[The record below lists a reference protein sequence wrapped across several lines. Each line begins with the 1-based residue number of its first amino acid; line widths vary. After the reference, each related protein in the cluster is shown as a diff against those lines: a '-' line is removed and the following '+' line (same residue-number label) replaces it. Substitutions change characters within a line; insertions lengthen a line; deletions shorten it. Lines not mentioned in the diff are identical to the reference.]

1 MLCRSAPEA
10 QSMTMSPLVR
20 PELVPF
26 LAKYGSSPADLP
38 SSPHSAQEVADKWIQ
53 RFEVSLL
60 SGEPDAVLAL
70 LVPDTPIWRDLL
82 VLSWAFRT
90 LVGPD
95 AVRGFLAEHL
105 ASGSFLSVTPGSI
118 VASVQ
123 KLSDAI
129 GWVNA
134 FAAVETPERHGTAV
148 LRLIPTRASSGA
160 DVEWKAHGVLMDLDG
175 LRGHPALVG
184 PHRRQEPV
192 LGGWEETL
200 AEEGRFADKD
210 PTVIVIGGSQC
221 GLATAAQLKAQ
232 GVPILVLERT
242 ARLGDMWRN
251 RYGELRS
258 LVGSW

>member
-1 MLCRSAPEA
+1 MNMA
-10 QSMTMSPLVR
+10 PLVR

-38 SSPHSAQEVADKWIQ
+38 SSPHSAQGVADKWIR
-53 RFEVSLL
+53 RFEVALL

-105 ASGSFLSVTPGSI
+105 ASGSFLSVTPGA
-118 VASVQ
+118 VAASVQ

-134 FAAVETPERHGTAV
+134 FAAVEMPERHGTASPGSD
-148 LRLIPTRASSGA
+148 I
-160 DVEWKAHGVLMDLDG
+160 EWKAHGVLMDLDG
-175 LRGHPALVG
+175 LCGHPALIG

-232 GVPILVLERT
+232 GVPTLVLERT

-258 LVGSW
+258 LLGSW